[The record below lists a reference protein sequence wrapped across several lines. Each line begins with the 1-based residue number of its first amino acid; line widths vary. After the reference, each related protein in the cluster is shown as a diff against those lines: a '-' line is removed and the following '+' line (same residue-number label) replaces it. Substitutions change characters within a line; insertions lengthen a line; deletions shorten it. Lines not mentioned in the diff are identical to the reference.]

1 MVAPGEPLAFLAS
14 QAPFD
19 ISPTGNMAVA
29 VLVLLF
35 QVSVIWVV
43 GQSLFKGKEIA

>member
-1 MVAPGEPLAFLAS
+1 
-14 QAPFD
+14 
-19 ISPTGNMAVA
+19 MAVA

-35 QVSVIWVV
+35 QASVIWVV